1 MEKEKRRRQSL
12 VGITGIGVVIFGFWS
27 FIKINL
33 YFLLGRDHLISSFEF
48 LNESDPMEALKAAYI
63 ILLVVAIID
72 LLLRIYIGKNAI
84 FEAKNYHRRSHYV
97 GVAIILILF
106 SLLNL
111 FTAIISIDLTS
122 EDLPDQ
128 FASFIVELTSLSM
141 LIELVKS
148 TWKLRELRNE
158 KKAVRRK

>member
-33 YFLLGRDHLISSFEF
+33 YFLLGRDHLISSSEF

-84 FEAKNYHRRSHYV
+84 FEAKNYHRRSHYI
-97 GVAIILILF
+97 GVAIMLILF